1 MTLARRDSV
10 EGIDSVRVATMRADQ
25 AGPSGP
31 PVTRRVVLT
40 CGLGIVAATA
50 AGALVG
56 IADNR
61 ATGSAQAPAEL
72 VAARDAE
79 RALIAAID
87 ASLAHEATL
96 RTHLAPIRADHSAH
110 LAALEAAIGAYPT
123 PAAMPAVARAAP
135 LDRAGL
141 RAAERTAAAHGAQ
154 RAAVLT
160 GRSAT
165 LLASIAACEASH
177 AELLT

>member
-10 EGIDSVRVATMRADQ
+10 EGIDSARVATMRVDQ

-31 PVTRRVVLT
+31 PVTRRVVLVG
-40 CGLGIVAATA
+40 GLGVVAATA

-56 IADNR
+56 IAEDR

-79 RALIAAID
+79 RALIASID
-87 ASLAHEATL
+87 ASTAHDATM
-96 RTHLAPIRADHSAH
+96 RTPLTPIKADHVAH
-110 LAALEAAIGAYPT
+110 LAALEAAIGAYPAPAAT
-123 PAAMPAVARAAP
+123 PAAARGAR

-141 RAAERTAAAHGAQ
+141 RAAERAAAAQGAR

-160 GRSAT
+160 GRNAT